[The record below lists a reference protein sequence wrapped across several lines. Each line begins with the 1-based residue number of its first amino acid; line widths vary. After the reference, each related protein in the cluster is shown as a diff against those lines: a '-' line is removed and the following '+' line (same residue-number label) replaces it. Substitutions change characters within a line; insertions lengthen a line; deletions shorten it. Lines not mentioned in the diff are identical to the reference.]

1 METHFP
7 GETVSGIAVMRVKKP
22 HHIIVTSVCRIA
34 ANEPSFLS
42 FHLHIQDQ
50 RDKQKLNIKA
60 LDAVLFGPPTRKD
73 RSLTLSCVFFYV
85 FFYSTPEKGK
95 RFSNNVLDYHSMDLG
110 RVKCDLIYC
119 M

>member
-1 METHFP
+1 M
-7 GETVSGIAVMRVKKP
+7 
-22 HHIIVTSVCRIA
+22 VTSVCRIA

-73 RSLTLSCVFFYV
+73 RSLTLSCVSFTFF
-85 FFYSTPEKGK
+85 STRHLRKAKDFLVMCWIITAWIWAG
-95 RFSNNVLDYHSMDLG
+95 
-110 RVKCDLIYC
+110 
-119 M
+119 